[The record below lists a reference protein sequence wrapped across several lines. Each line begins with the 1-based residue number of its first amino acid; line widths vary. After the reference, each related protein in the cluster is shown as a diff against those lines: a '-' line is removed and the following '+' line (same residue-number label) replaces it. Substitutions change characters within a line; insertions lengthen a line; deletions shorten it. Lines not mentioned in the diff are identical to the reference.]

1 MERSNEIENV
11 WKEGKAREESLAP
24 LTGKDLQAIISSR
37 VRKELK
43 TVSQFVWAA
52 IAYQIILYSF
62 LTHTLVRHWGD
73 IQTML
78 LCLAGAALYIPLTV
92 ALLRRVKTL
101 CRSHSEAL
109 GSAVPDVFHK
119 VEGEYA
125 RLADFF
131 RFKKRM
137 DWIGVPVSCAI
148 IVLVTFTL
156 FVEGGV
162 KANPVAGLTI
172 FALWVG
178 MSLIA
183 IHAENR
189 KRFIAPLR
197 HLEQVLEDLK
207 NSWASSWPKC
217 EGRREPN
224 A

>member
-1 MERSNEIENV
+1 MELSNEENL
-11 WKEGKAREESLAP
+11 WKEGKAREEGLAP

-92 ALLRRVKTL
+92 ALLRRVKIL
-101 CRSHSEAL
+101 YRRPSEAL

-131 RFKKRM
+131 QFKKRM

-162 KANPVAGLTI
+162 KANPVADLTI
-172 FALWVG
+172 FALWIG

-189 KRFIAPLR
+189 RRFIAPLR

-207 NSWASSWPKC
+207 NS
-217 EGRREPN
+217 
-224 A
+224 

>member
-1 MERSNEIENV
+1 MELSNEENV
-11 WKEGKAREESLAP
+11 WKEGKAREEGLAP

-92 ALLRRVKTL
+92 ALISRAKKLFRRP
-101 CRSHSEAL
+101 SEAL

-131 RFKKRM
+131 QFKKRM

-207 NSWASSWPKC
+207 NS
-217 EGRREPN
+217 
-224 A
+224 

>member
-1 MERSNEIENV
+1 MELGNEIENL
-11 WKEGKAREESLAP
+11 WKDGKVRQEGRAP
-24 LTGKDLQAIISSR
+24 LSGKELQAIISSR

-92 ALLRRVKTL
+92 ALLHRVKKL
-101 CRSHSEAL
+101 FHRSSGAL
-109 GSAVPDVFHK
+109 GSPVPDVVHY

-125 RLADFF
+125 RVADFF

-156 FVEGGV
+156 FVEGGIR
-162 KANPVAGLTI
+162 ANPVAGLTI

-183 IHAENR
+183 IHAENK
-189 KRFIAPLR
+189 KRFLAPLR
-197 HLEQVLEDLK
+197 HLEQVLQDLK
-207 NSWASSWPKC
+207 NSEC
-217 EGRREPN
+217 
-224 A
+224 

>member
-1 MERSNEIENV
+1 MKLSNEIENV
-11 WKEGKAREESLAP
+11 WKEGKAREEGLAP

-92 ALLRRVKTL
+92 ALLRRVKIL
-101 CRSHSEAL
+101 YRRPSEAL

-131 RFKKRM
+131 QFKKRM

-162 KANPVAGLTI
+162 KANPVADLTI

-207 NSWASSWPKC
+207 NS
-217 EGRREPN
+217 
-224 A
+224 

>member
-1 MERSNEIENV
+1 MELSNEENL
-11 WKEGKAREESLAP
+11 WKEGKAREEGLAP

-62 LTHTLVRHWGD
+62 LTHTLVRHWCD

-92 ALLRRVKTL
+92 ALLRRVKIL
-101 CRSHSEAL
+101 YCRPSKAL
-109 GSAVPDVFHK
+109 GSAVPDVFHE

-131 RFKKRM
+131 QFKKRM

-207 NSWASSWPKC
+207 NS
-217 EGRREPN
+217 
-224 A
+224 

>member
-1 MERSNEIENV
+1 MEPNNEIEKV
-11 WKEGKAREESLAP
+11 WKEGKTREESLAP
-24 LTGKDLQAIISSR
+24 LTGNDLQAIISSR

-62 LTHTLVRHWGD
+62 LTHTLIRHWGEVR
-73 IQTML
+73 IVV
-78 LCLAGAALYIPLTV
+78 LCLAGAAFYIPLTV
-92 ALLRRVKTL
+92 ALIRRVGTL
-101 CRSHSEAL
+101 YRHPSEAP
-109 GSAVPDVFHK
+109 GSMAPDVLHK

-131 RFKKRM
+131 QFKKRM

-156 FVEGGV
+156 FVEKGV
-162 KANPVAGLTI
+162 EGNPLASLTF

-183 IHAENR
+183 IHFENR
-189 KRFIAPLR
+189 KRFISPLR
-197 HLEQVLEDLK
+197 HLEQVLNDLK
-207 NSWASSWPKC
+207 NS
-217 EGRREPN
+217 
-224 A
+224 

>member
-1 MERSNEIENV
+1 MKRSNEIENV
-11 WKEGKAREESLAP
+11 WKEGKAREEGLAP
-24 LTGKDLQAIISSR
+24 LTAKDLQAIISSR

-92 ALLRRVKTL
+92 ALLRRVKIL
-101 CRSHSEAL
+101 YCRPSEAL

-131 RFKKRM
+131 QFKKRM

-162 KANPVAGLTI
+162 KANPVADLTI

-207 NSWASSWPKC
+207 NS
-217 EGRREPN
+217 
-224 A
+224 

>member
-1 MERSNEIENV
+1 MELSNEENL
-11 WKEGKAREESLAP
+11 WKEGKAREEGLAP

-92 ALLRRVKTL
+92 ALLRRVKIL
-101 CRSHSEAL
+101 YRRPSEAL
-109 GSAVPDVFHK
+109 GPAVPDVFHK

-131 RFKKRM
+131 QFKKRM

-162 KANPVAGLTI
+162 KANPVADLTI
-172 FALWVG
+172 FALWIG

-207 NSWASSWPKC
+207 NS
-217 EGRREPN
+217 
-224 A
+224 

>member
-1 MERSNEIENV
+1 MELSNEIENL
-11 WKEGKAREESLAP
+11 WKEGKAREEGLAP

-52 IAYQIILYSF
+52 IVYQIILYSF

-92 ALLRRVKTL
+92 ALLRRVRTL
-101 CRSHSEAL
+101 YRRPSETL

-131 RFKKRM
+131 QFKKRM

-162 KANPVAGLTI
+162 KANLVAGLTI

-183 IHAENR
+183 IRAENR

-207 NSWASSWPKC
+207 NS
-217 EGRREPN
+217 
-224 A
+224 

>member
-1 MERSNEIENV
+1 MELSNEIENV
-11 WKEGKAREESLAP
+11 WKEGKSREEGLAP

-92 ALLRRVKTL
+92 ALLRRVKIL
-101 CRSHSEAL
+101 YRRPSEAL

-131 RFKKRM
+131 QFKKRM

-162 KANPVAGLTI
+162 KANPVADLTI
-172 FALWVG
+172 FALWIG

-183 IHAENR
+183 IQAENR

-207 NSWASSWPKC
+207 NP
-217 EGRREPN
+217 
-224 A
+224 

>member
-1 MERSNEIENV
+1 MELSNEIENV
-11 WKEGKAREESLAP
+11 WKEGKAREEGLAP

-92 ALLRRVKTL
+92 ALLRRVKIL
-101 CRSHSEAL
+101 YRRPSEAL

-131 RFKKRM
+131 QFKKRM

-162 KANPVAGLTI
+162 KANPVADLTI
-172 FALWVG
+172 FALWIG

-183 IHAENR
+183 IQAENR

-197 HLEQVLEDLK
+197 HLEQILEDLK
-207 NSWASSWPKC
+207 NS
-217 EGRREPN
+217 
-224 A
+224 

>member
-1 MERSNEIENV
+1 MELSNEIENV
-11 WKEGKAREESLAP
+11 WKEGKAREQGLAP

-92 ALLRRVKTL
+92 ALLRRVKML
-101 CRSHSEAL
+101 YRRPSEAL

-131 RFKKRM
+131 QFKKRM

-162 KANPVAGLTI
+162 KANPVADLTI

-207 NSWASSWPKC
+207 NP
-217 EGRREPN
+217 
-224 A
+224 

>member
-1 MERSNEIENV
+1 MTPNNEIENA
-11 WKEGKAREESLAP
+11 WKEGKAREAAP
-24 LTGKDLQAIISSR
+24 APMTGKDLQAIISSR

-52 IAYQIILYSF
+52 IVYQIALYSF

-73 IQTML
+73 MQIML
-78 LCLAGAALYIPLTV
+78 LCFAAGAFYIPLTI
-92 ALLRRVKTL
+92 ALICKVRTL
-101 CRSHSEAL
+101 CGRSTAKP
-109 GSAVPDVFHK
+109 GSPVPDIFLK
-119 VEGEYA
+119 VESEYT

-156 FVEGGV
+156 FVRGGV
-162 KANPVAGLTI
+162 EGNPVASLAS

-189 KRFIAPLR
+189 KRFISPLR
-197 HLEQVLEDLK
+197 HLKQILDDVK
-207 NSWASSWPKC
+207 NP
-217 EGRREPN
+217 
-224 A
+224 

>member
-1 MERSNEIENV
+1 MTHNYEIENV
-11 WKEGKAREESLAP
+11 WKEGKAGGADPAP

-37 VRKELK
+37 VRKEFK

-73 IQTML
+73 MLTMF
-78 LCLAGAALYIPLTV
+78 LCLAGAGLYIPLTV
-92 ALLRRVKTL
+92 ALLRRIKIL
-101 CRSHSEAL
+101 YRRPSEAL
-109 GSAVPDVFHK
+109 HSAAPDVFHK

-125 RLADFF
+125 WLADFF
-131 RFKKRM
+131 QFKRRM

-162 KANPVAGLTI
+162 KANPLAGLAI

-197 HLEQVLEDLK
+197 RLEGVLADLK
-207 NSWASSWPKC
+207 NL
-217 EGRREPN
+217 
-224 A
+224 

>member
-1 MERSNEIENV
+1 MTRHCE
-11 WKEGKAREESLAP
+11 AAPAP
-24 LTGKDLQAIISSR
+24 LTAKDLQAIISSR
-37 VRKELK
+37 LKKELK

-52 IAYQIILYSF
+52 IAHQIILYSF

-73 IQTML
+73 SPTMA
-78 LCLAGAALYIPLTV
+78 LCLAGAGLYIPLTV
-92 ALLRRVKTL
+92 ALLRRIRIL
-101 CRSHSEAL
+101 FRRSPEAL
-109 GSAVPDVFHK
+109 YSPVPDVFHK

-131 RFKKRM
+131 QFKRRL
-137 DWIGVPVSCAI
+137 DWLGVPVSCAI

-162 KANPVAGLTI
+162 KANPLAALAI

-197 HLEQVLEDLK
+197 HLERVLADLK
-207 NSWASSWPKC
+207 SSP
-217 EGRREPN
+217 P